1 MQRISKLKKLPGL
14 FMSAVQ
20 TLLNRVPPRYF
31 TLCAA
36 FYGGKGPGLFREGAG
51 FADMLLNF
59 SGVTV

>member
-1 MQRISKLKKLPGL
+1 
-14 FMSAVQ
+14 MSAVQ
-20 TLLNRVPPRYF
+20 NLLNRVPPRYF